1 MASQN
6 RIILVGRLTADPEVR
21 TTLDT
26 TPVTK
31 FQLAVERQGGQR
43 EVDYIDIVTWGTL
56 AENCGKYLSKGRLT
70 LVEGRI
76 SNRSFDTKEG
86 IKKYVTEIVARNV
99 TFLEKSGEK
108 KAAPASV
115 QAEPVADDSFLDDD
129 LPF

>member
-6 RIILVGRLTADPEVR
+6 RIVLVGRLTAEPEVR
-21 TTLDT
+21 TTVDT

-31 FQLAVERQGGQR
+31 FQLAVERVGTQR
-43 EVDYIDIVTWGTL
+43 ETDYIDIVTWGTL
-56 AENCGKYLSKGRLT
+56 AENCGKFLTKGQLT

-76 SNRSFDTKEG
+76 ANRSFDTKEG

-99 TFLEKSGEK
+99 TFLEKADAK

-115 QAEPVADDSFLDDD
+115 QEESVPDESFLDDD

>member
-6 RIILVGRLTADPEVR
+6 RIILVGRPTADPEVR
-21 TTLDT
+21 TTIDT
-26 TPVTK
+26 TPVAK

-43 EVDYIDIVTWGTL
+43 EMDHMDIVAWGPL
-56 AENCGKYLSKGRLT
+56 AENCGKFLSKGQLT

-108 KAAPASV
+108 KQVPVPAQEESV
-115 QAEPVADDSFLDDD
+115 PDDSFLDDD